1 MVVYTKDVEKEMFPC
16 RMLVLLLLLPKH
28 FLFEEAAVELVV
40 VDVTLLQ
47 VVGHLRSQKLVVMD
61 NHWFEAVEAV
71 LEAVAKQLLQC
82 HSFHLSSHLC

>member
-1 MVVYTKDVEKEMFPC
+1 MVVYTKDVEKEMSPC
-16 RMLVLLLLLPKH
+16 RMLVLLLPKH
-28 FLFEEAAVELVV
+28 FLFEEAAVEVVV

-61 NHWFEAVEAV
+61 NHWFESVEAV

>member
-1 MVVYTKDVEKEMFPC
+1 MVYTKDVEKEMFPC

>member
-16 RMLVLLLLLPKH
+16 RMLLLLLLLPKH

>member
-61 NHWFEAVEAV
+61 NH
-71 LEAVAKQLLQC
+71 LLTSLPQ
-82 HSFHLSSHLC
+82 S

>member
-1 MVVYTKDVEKEMFPC
+1 MFPC
-16 RMLVLLLLLPKH
+16 RMLPLLVLLLPKH
-28 FLFEEAAVELVV
+28 FLFEEVELVV
-40 VDVTLLQ
+40 VILLQ

>member
-16 RMLVLLLLLPKH
+16 RMLELLLLLPKH

>member
-1 MVVYTKDVEKEMFPC
+1 M
-16 RMLVLLLLLPKH
+16 LPKH
-28 FLFEEAAVELVV
+28 FLFEAELDLVV
-40 VDVTLLQ
+40 VVVTLQ